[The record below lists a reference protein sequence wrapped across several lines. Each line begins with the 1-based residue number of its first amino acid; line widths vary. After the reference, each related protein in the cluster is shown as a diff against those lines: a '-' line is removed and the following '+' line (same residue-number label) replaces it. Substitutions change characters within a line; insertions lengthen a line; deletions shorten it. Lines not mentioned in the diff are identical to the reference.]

1 MKNPLIK
8 RFSRELKAELGKWIV
23 LFVFITGMIGIVSGF
38 LIGGESMVLTFNE
51 NFEKYNIEDGNFE
64 LSEQAKETLYNKF
77 EEQNIALY
85 ENYYFEKETDDFDST
100 LRIFKNR
107 NDVNKVCLMSG
118 EMPDSENEIAIDRV
132 YAKNNNVNVGDTIS
146 VDGEM
151 LTVSGFVAL
160 TDYSTLYK
168 SPSDM
173 LFDSIKFGVG
183 IMSDDGFENTDKDIH
198 YCYSWVY
205 DEKPKD
211 DKAAKDKSEDVLALL
226 IQNAPVTQFI
236 PAYLNQAIHFAGDD
250 LGTDTVMLEYFLYI
264 MIAVIAFVFAITTS
278 NTIVKE
284 ANVIGTLRASGYT
297 KAELIVHYLTMP
309 TIITLISAVV
319 GNILGYTVLKD
330 FVKNLM
336 YNSYSLTTYITRWNA
351 GAFIRTTVIPVCIII
366 LINFVILWRKLKLSP
381 LKFIRRDLSKK
392 GKKKAVRLNTKLG
405 ILTRFRIRV
414 ILQNIPNYIMI
425 FLGIFLADI
434 ILLFGCGLNPLLEHN
449 QNTIVENMIADYQYV
464 LKMPIETDCENAEK
478 YCTDSLKTTD
488 EKFIIEDVTIYGIS
502 PDSKY
507 ISADLEEGFYI
518 SSAFAA
524 KHKLTSGDSTT
535 LCDTYENKNY
545 TFEIDGVYDY
555 PAGLAVF
562 MNIDKFNEIFG
573 NEPDYYS
580 GYFSNTEIEGIEDF
594 VAAKIT
600 ADDYTKTSRQLM
612 VSFEGLSGLLAGFGI
627 IVFMMII
634 YLLSKIIIEKNA
646 QSISMTKILGYSN
659 SEINS
664 LYITSTAI
672 VVVLS
677 MLVTIPLTDI
687 AMTYI
692 LPAAMA
698 SYSGYFFYYMPT
710 EVLIATFVIGV
721 ISYAVIAFLQTRK
734 VKKIPLDTA
743 LKNVE

>member
-8 RFSRELKAELGKWIV
+8 RFPRELKAELGKWIV
-23 LFVFITGMIGIVSGF
+23 LFIFIAGMIGIVSGF
-38 LIGGESMVLTFNE
+38 LIGSESMVLTFNE

-64 LSEQAKETLYNKF
+64 LAAQAEENLYDKF
-77 EEQNIALY
+77 EEQGATLY

-100 LRIFKNR
+100 IRIFKNR
-107 NDVNKVCLMSG
+107 TEVNKVCLMSG
-118 EMPDSENEIAIDRV
+118 EIPVIENEIAIDRV
-132 YAKNNNVNVGDTIS
+132 YAKNNNIKVGDKLSI
-146 VDGEM
+146 DGTE

-160 TDYSTLYK
+160 TDYSTLYS

-183 IMSDDGFENTDKDIH
+183 IVNDDGFENIDKDNH
-198 YCYSWVY
+198 YSYSWTY
-205 DEKPKD
+205 NEKPAD
-211 DKAAKDKSEDVLALL
+211 DMQAKEKSDKVLELL
-226 IQNAPVTQFI
+226 VENTIVTQFI
-236 PAYLNQAIHFAGDD
+236 PAYSNQAIHFAGDD
-250 LGTDTVMLEYFLYI
+250 MGTDTVMLEYFLYL
-264 MIAVIAFVFAITTS
+264 MMAVIAFVFAITTS

-297 KAELIVHYLTMP
+297 RTELIIHYLTMP
-309 TIITLISAVV
+309 IIVTFVAAVV
-319 GNILGYTVLKD
+319 GNILGYTVFKD
-330 FVKNLM
+330 FATNLM
-336 YNSYSLTTYITRWNA
+336 YNSYSLTTYIPRRNA
-351 GAFIRTTVIPVCIII
+351 AAFIKTTAIPVCIII
-366 LINFVILWRKLKLSP
+366 LINFLILWKKLRLSP
-381 LKFIRRDLSKK
+381 LKFIRRDLSQK
-392 GKKKAVRLNTKLG
+392 GKKKAIRLNAKIG

-414 ILQNIPNYIMI
+414 IFQNIPNYVMI
-425 FLGIFLADI
+425 FIGIFLANV
-434 ILLFGCGLNPLLEHN
+434 ILIFGCGLNPLLEHN
-449 QNTIVENMIADYQYV
+449 QDTIIDNIIADYQYV
-464 LKMPIETDCENAEK
+464 LKTPVETNCEGAEK

-488 EKFIIEDVTIYGIS
+488 ENFISEDVTIYGVS
-502 PDSKY
+502 DNSKY
-507 ISADLEEGFYI
+507 VDVDDGVYI

-524 KHKLTSGDSTT
+524 KHKLVSADKTT
-535 LCDTYENKNY
+535 LRDTYENKDY

-562 MNIDKFNEIFG
+562 MDIHEFNEIFG

-580 GYFSNTEIEGIEDF
+580 GYFSNTEIDDIEDF
-594 VAAKIT
+594 VAVKIT

-627 IVFMMII
+627 IVFMLII
-634 YLLSKIIIEKNA
+634 YLLSKIIIEKNG

-664 LYITSTAI
+664 LYIASTAI

-677 MLVTIPLTDI
+677 MLVTMPLTDI

-710 EVLIATFVIGV
+710 KVFIAAFTIG
-721 ISYAVIAFLQTRK
+721 ILGYAVIAFAQTRK
-734 VKKIPLDTA
+734 VKKIPLDIA

>member
-8 RFSRELKAELGKWIV
+8 RFPRELKAELGKWIV
-23 LFVFITGMIGIVSGF
+23 LFIFIAGMIGIVSGF
-38 LIGGESMVLTFNE
+38 LIGSESMVLTFNE

-64 LSEQAKETLYNKF
+64 LAAQAEENLYDKF
-77 EEQNIALY
+77 EEQGATLY

-100 LRIFKNR
+100 IRIFKNR
-107 NDVNKVCLMSG
+107 TEVNKVCLMSG
-118 EMPDSENEIAIDRV
+118 EIPVIENEIAIDRV
-132 YAKNNNVNVGDTIS
+132 YAKNNNIKVGDKLSI
-146 VDGEM
+146 DGTE

-160 TDYSTLYK
+160 TDYSTLYS

-183 IMSDDGFENTDKDIH
+183 IVNDDGFENIDKDIH
-198 YCYSWVY
+198 YSYSWTY
-205 DEKPKD
+205 NEKPAD
-211 DKAAKDKSEDVLALL
+211 DMQAKGKSDKVLELL
-226 IQNAPVTQFI
+226 VENTIVTQFI
-236 PAYLNQAIHFAGDD
+236 PAYSNQAIHFAGDD
-250 LGTDTVMLEYFLYI
+250 MGTDTVMLEYFLYL
-264 MIAVIAFVFAITTS
+264 MMAVIAFVFAITTS

-297 KAELIVHYLTMP
+297 RTELIIHYLTMP
-309 TIITLISAVV
+309 IIVTFVAAVV
-319 GNILGYTVLKD
+319 GNILGYTVFKD
-330 FVKNLM
+330 FATNLM
-336 YNSYSLTTYITRWNA
+336 YNSYSLTTYIPRRNA
-351 GAFIRTTVIPVCIII
+351 AAFIKTTAIPVCIII
-366 LINFVILWRKLKLSP
+366 LINFLILWKKLRLSP
-381 LKFIRRDLSKK
+381 LKFIRRDLSQK
-392 GKKKAVRLNTKLG
+392 GKKKAIRLNAKIG

-414 ILQNIPNYIMI
+414 IFQNIPNYVMI
-425 FLGIFLADI
+425 FIGIFLANV
-434 ILLFGCGLNPLLEHN
+434 ILIFGCGLNPLLEHN
-449 QNTIVENMIADYQYV
+449 QDTIIDNIIADYQYV
-464 LKMPIETDCENAEK
+464 LKTPVETNCEGAEK

-488 EKFIIEDVTIYGIS
+488 ENFISEDVTIYGVS
-502 PDSKY
+502 DNSKY
-507 ISADLEEGFYI
+507 VDVDDGVYI

-524 KHKLTSGDSTT
+524 KHKLVSADKTT
-535 LCDTYENKNY
+535 LRDTYENKDY

-562 MNIDKFNEIFG
+562 MDIHEFNEIFG

-580 GYFSNTEIEGIEDF
+580 GYFSNTEIDDIEDF
-594 VAAKIT
+594 VAVKIT

-627 IVFMMII
+627 IVFMLII
-634 YLLSKIIIEKNA
+634 YLLSKIIIEKNG

-664 LYITSTAI
+664 LYIASTAI

-677 MLVTIPLTDI
+677 MLVTMPLTDI

-710 EVLIATFVIGV
+710 MVFIAAFTIG
-721 ISYAVIAFLQTRK
+721 ILGYAVIAFAQTRK
-734 VKKIPLDTA
+734 VKKIPLDIA